1 MKTLIVTIIAA
12 ILTISLSG
20 CSFVREYHRGHSTRE
35 VIVTAPPRHVPV
47 RHVPVRHKP
56 SHRPYARRHVER
68 SQPHG
73 SRRWHD

>member
-1 MKTLIVTIIAA
+1 MKRLIVTIIAA
-12 ILTISLSG
+12 IMTISLSG

-35 VIVTAPPRHVPV
+35 VIVTAPPRHRPV

-56 SHRPYARRHVER
+56 HHRPVVRRHVER
-68 SQPHG
+68 RHHPS

>member
-1 MKTLIVTIIAA
+1 MKRLIVTIIAV
-12 ILTISLSG
+12 IMTISLSG

-35 VIVTAPPRHVPV
+35 VIVTSPRHRPV

-56 SHRPYARRHVER
+56 SHRPYSRRHVER
-68 SQPHG
+68 RQHPG

>member
-20 CSFVREYHRGHSTRE
+20 CSFVREYYRGRPHHE
-35 VIVTAPPRHVPV
+35 VIVTSPRHVPV
-47 RHVPVRHKP
+47 RHVPVRHER

-68 SQPHG
+68 RQYPG